1 MWNILV
7 LIFNTILYQP
17 LLNGLILLYEY
28 IPGHDFGIA
37 VIILTLI
44 IRLLL
49 YPSSIHGVRSQ
60 RALTNLQPKI
70 KEIQEKYKDNKEE
83 QMKLLMELYKKEKV
97 NPFSS
102 CLPLLLQLPIL
113 IAMYQVFLRGLH
125 PESLN
130 QSLYSFVSHPGMIN
144 FSFLGIINLTESNM
158 FLALLAGVLQFYQ
171 LKTSTTQATAKGG
184 EERSSSTAPKEI
196 IKGKTTDFSKMMQ
209 SQMLYLFPVLTVYII
224 WQFGSIIGLYWTVS
238 ILFSIG
244 EQYIVKKK
252 YA

>member
-1 MWNILV
+1 MNILV

-44 IRLLL
+44 IRFLLC
-49 YPSSIHGVRSQ
+49 PSSIRGVRSQ

-97 NPFSS
+97 NPFSG

-130 QSLYSFVSHPGMIN
+130 QSLYSFVSHPGIIG

-158 FLALLAGVLQFYQ
+158 FLALLAGVLQYYQ
-171 LKTSTTQATAKGG
+171 LKI
-184 EERSSSTAPKEI
+184 STAPKEI
-196 IKGKTTDFSKMMQ
+196 IKEKTTDFSKMMQ
-209 SQMLYLFPVLTVYII
+209 SQMLYLFPALTVYII
-224 WQFGSIIGLYWTVS
+224 WQFGSIIGLYWIVS

>member
-1 MWNILV
+1 MNILV

-44 IRLLL
+44 IRFLLC
-49 YPSSIHGVRSQ
+49 PSSIRGVRSQ

-70 KEIQEKYKDNKEE
+70 KEIQEKHKDNKEE
-83 QMKLLMELYKKEKV
+83 QMKLLMGLYKKEKV
-97 NPFSS
+97 NPFSG

-113 IAMYQVFLRGLH
+113 IAMYQVFLRGLQ
-125 PESLN
+125 PESLS
-130 QSLYSFVSHPGMIN
+130 QSLYSFVSHPGIID

-171 LKTSTTQATAKGG
+171 LKISTT
-184 EERSSSTAPKEI
+184 PKEI
-196 IKGKTTDFSKMMQ
+196 IKEKTTDFSKTMQ
-209 SQMLYLFPVLTVYII
+209 RQMTYFFPIFII
-224 WQFGSIIGLYWTVS
+224 FIVWQLGSVIGLYWIVS
-238 ILFSIG
+238 MLFSIG

>member
-1 MWNILV
+1 MNILV

-44 IRLLL
+44 IRFLLC
-49 YPSSIHGVRSQ
+49 PSSIRGVRSQ

-97 NPFSS
+97 NPFSG
-102 CLPLLLQLPIL
+102 CLPFLLQLPIL
-113 IAMYQVFLRGLH
+113 IAMYQVFLRGLQ
-125 PESLN
+125 PESLS
-130 QSLYSFVSHPGMIN
+130 QSLYSFVSHPGIIN

-171 LKTSTTQATAKGG
+171 LKISTLRAITHG
-184 EERSSSTAPKEI
+184 SKEI
-196 IKGKTTDFSKMMQ
+196 VKEKTTDFSKTMQ
-209 SQMLYLFPVLTVYII
+209 SQMLYLFPALTVYII